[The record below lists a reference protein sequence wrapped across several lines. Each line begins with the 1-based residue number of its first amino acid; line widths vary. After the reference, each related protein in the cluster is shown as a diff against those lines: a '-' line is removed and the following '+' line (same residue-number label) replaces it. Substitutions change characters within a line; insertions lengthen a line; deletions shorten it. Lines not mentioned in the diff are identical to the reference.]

1 MKPLVV
7 AAAAALAM
15 TACSSEQASN
25 SAAESHGG
33 THARTVTSGNPATK
47 AYQAANDRMHRDM
60 AVAFTGN
67 ADVDFMRAM
76 IPHHEGAV
84 AMARVAMQHG
94 SDPEVRRLA
103 QEVVAAQESEI
114 ARMRDWLRRHGAAER

>member
-1 MKPLVV
+1 MKARVM

-15 TACSSEQASN
+15 AACSSGQADN
-25 SAAESHGG
+25 SAAKGHGG
-33 THARTVTSGNPATK
+33 THAPTVSSGSPATK

-67 ADVDFMRAM
+67 ADVDFVRAM

-114 ARMRDWLRRHGAAER
+114 ARMREWLRRHGAAER